1 VQIAISAPRARA
13 QASADMHQLE
23 RVRVVN
29 FSAQGLA
36 EGQA

>member
-1 VQIAISAPRARA
+1 VQIAVSAPRARA

-23 RVRVVN
+23 RVVVN
-29 FSAQGLA
+29 FSAPGLA